1 MFDNVC
7 EVVLSQEPLWLL
19 LCFNELSDATG
30 LRVLQPVTQVELPAS
45 MRRARWAAVSLP
57 ASLLCP
63 TAASYDKRI
72 ALWDIGIPDCD
83 YNFKAR

>member
-1 MFDNVC
+1 MTGTQAGLAAST
-7 EVVLSQEPLWLL
+7 EEPDEQQCHYLL
-19 LCFNELSDATG
+19 
-30 LRVLQPVTQVELPAS
+30 
-45 MRRARWAAVSLP
+45 
-57 ASLLCP
+57 LLCP